1 MKALII
7 ADVQNDFLPG
17 GALGVPNG
25 DMVIPAI
32 NSITGLFD
40 IVIATQDW
48 HPAGHESF
56 ASVHSKNPGELI
68 DLHGI
73 SQVLWPDHCVQ
84 GSKGSELA
92 PGFDTDRVTKIFRK
106 GTHKEIDSYSCFF
119 ENDRK
124 TTTGLVDYLK
134 AEKITEVYVCG
145 LATDYCVKYSALD
158 AAALG
163 FETYLIA
170 DASKGVNLKPGD
182 VEKAIEEME
191 NAGVKIVTTDLIIE
205 EFEP

>member
-17 GALGVPNG
+17 GALGVPDG

-32 NSITGLFD
+32 NSITDLFD

-56 ASVHSKNPGELI
+56 ASVHAKNPGDLI

-92 PGFDTDRVTKIFRK
+92 SAFNTDRVTRIFRK

-124 TTTGLVDYLK
+124 TSTGLADYLK

-191 NAGVKIVTTDLIIE
+191 KAGVRIVTTDLITE
-205 EFEP
+205 KFRP